1 MSNIAVRCTCLSKSF
16 EDVPAVQDV
25 DLEVAE
31 GSTLALVGPSGCGKT
46 TLLRLI
52 GGFEVPDSGSVE
64 VSGRLVVG
72 PGLFVPPEKRRV
84 GIIFQ
89 DYALFPHMTV
99 AENIAYGLPRDADRP
114 ERVRQMLALSGLA
127 GMESRMPHELSGG
140 QQQRV
145 ALARSLAAR
154 PHVLLLDEPFSNLD
168 PGLRERVRAEV
179 KDILSLAGATAIFVT
194 HDQDE
199 ALLLGDRVAVMNH
212 GRIEQADTPER
223 VFHHPASPFVAT
235 FLGTADMLPARV
247 AGEVLTAEIG
257 VLPFGGDLPV
267 GTEVTLLVRPDDVSI
282 QPDPD
287 GPGRIVEAR
296 FQGGSYLYRV
306 RLPSGATIRSLQSH
320 IRRFR
325 IGTPVSV
332 SLEPG
337 HDLPCFHQDRPVPR
351 AGGWPAR

>member
-154 PHVLLLDEPFSNLD
+154 PHVLLLDE
-168 PGLRERVRAEV
+168 
-179 KDILSLAGATAIFVT
+179 
-194 HDQDE
+194 
-199 ALLLGDRVAVMNH
+199 
-212 GRIEQADTPER
+212 
-223 VFHHPASPFVAT
+223 
-235 FLGTADMLPARV
+235 
-247 AGEVLTAEIG
+247 
-257 VLPFGGDLPV
+257 
-267 GTEVTLLVRPDDVSI
+267 
-282 QPDPD
+282 
-287 GPGRIVEAR
+287 
-296 FQGGSYLYRV
+296 
-306 RLPSGATIRSLQSH
+306 
-320 IRRFR
+320 
-325 IGTPVSV
+325 
-332 SLEPG
+332 
-337 HDLPCFHQDRPVPR
+337 
-351 AGGWPAR
+351 

>member
-1 MSNIAVRCTCLSKSF
+1 MSNIAVRCAGLSKSF
-16 EDVPAVQDV
+16 EDVPAVQDI
-25 DLEVAE
+25 DLEVVE
-31 GSTLALVGPSGCGKT
+31 GTTLALVGPSGCGKT
-46 TLLRLI
+46 PLLRLI

-64 VSGRLVVG
+64 VSGRPVVG

-114 ERVRQMLALSGLA
+114 ERVRQMIALSGLA

-168 PGLRERVRAEV
+168 PGLRARVRAEV
-179 KDILSLAGATAIFVT
+179 RDILSLAGATAIFVT

-199 ALLLGDRVAVMNH
+199 ALLLGDRVAVMNG
-212 GRIEQADTPER
+212 GRIEQADTPEQ
-223 VFHHPASPFVAT
+223 VFHRPASPFVGT
-235 FLGTADMLPARV
+235 FLGAADMLPARV

-257 VLPFGGDLPV
+257 VLPFSGDLPV
-267 GTEVTLLVRPDDVSI
+267 GTEVTLLVRPDDISI

-287 GPGRIVEAR
+287 GPGRIVEAQ
-296 FQGGSYLYRV
+296 FQGGFYLYRV

-332 SLEPG
+332 SLEQG

-351 AGGWPAR
+351 AGGRAAR